1 MENKYIYLTNI
12 AFKALIGKSLNTN
25 DLAREI
31 SPNFKGEIL
40 NYVDKNILINDRVWM
55 PLSRKEKEN
64 HNIIFNTIK
73 SFGNLLTKEE
83 LTHELT
89 VAKNCDENEAKD
101 IIKATLSNKRQF
113 FSVCKKWGVCDFF
126 LNIEQNNEDDVIY
139 RNYIDKNELS
149 SVQDYFKE
157 INFDDENYAEIITNI
172 LNNNKIE
179 KLSLKTA
186 LFFIWLDNKSLFD
199 NKYIFEDIDKSK
211 TLKLLNGYLFTEC
224 TLKKYMDELVEE
236 CKSLN
241 DVKEIEILQESDEE
255 EIYETSP
262 VETTATEEKNPI
274 ELYDDD
280 KETIINYINNNGF
293 ITLSDIISEYYEDLN
308 IPDKEETIA
317 NYLKDFLVDKRIET
331 NGKAWYVKVSFE
343 PEDKDDIIDMIK
355 EKETLTSEYI
365 INEILG
371 ISKNNPKW
379 PELAKD
385 IEKMLADCSEVS
397 YLGNNTWGL
406 PLDIPEIANIVPD
419 SLKIAEIL
427 PSENAEGDVFD
438 QELSPEGFEGTL
450 KTDVYNPLAEDV
462 FDEDQSKT
470 MFSMTGGK
478 QKCVLKYHHKIAGTF
493 PLCQIPPDFF
503 GQKAEVFPI
512 TITNEDGLKE
522 TVYINNKNRIII
534 GMAPFYENITDV
546 SGRIFYLEKTDN
558 SNEYKFSLGDTDKG
572 CNIDLNRSME
582 LLEIKNRLETESLT
596 LFDIICEILE
606 KRPIDFIQIVTEVNL
621 VKRASRLLIA
631 SILSSYHCFNNNK
644 KNGKWNLDEKK
655 IDLGFNKTKKKYII
669 KK

>member
-1 MENKYIYLTNI
+1 
-12 AFKALIGKSLNTN
+12 
-25 DLAREI
+25 
-31 SPNFKGEIL
+31 
-40 NYVDKNILINDRVWM
+40 
-55 PLSRKEKEN
+55 
-64 HNIIFNTIK
+64 
-73 SFGNLLTKEE
+73 
-83 LTHELT
+83 
-89 VAKNCDENEAKD
+89 
-101 IIKATLSNKRQF
+101 
-113 FSVCKKWGVCDFF
+113 
-126 LNIEQNNEDDVIY
+126 
-139 RNYIDKNELS
+139 
-149 SVQDYFKE
+149 
-157 INFDDENYAEIITNI
+157 
-172 LNNNKIE
+172 
-179 KLSLKTA
+179 
-186 LFFIWLDNKSLFD
+186 
-199 NKYIFEDIDKSK
+199 
-211 TLKLLNGYLFTEC
+211 
-224 TLKKYMDELVEE
+224 
-236 CKSLN
+236 
-241 DVKEIEILQESDEE
+241 
-255 EIYETSP
+255 
-262 VETTATEEKNPI
+262 
-274 ELYDDD
+274 
-280 KETIINYINNNGF
+280 
-293 ITLSDIISEYYEDLN
+293 
-308 IPDKEETIA
+308 
-317 NYLKDFLVDKRIET
+317 
-331 NGKAWYVKVSFE
+331 
-343 PEDKDDIIDMIK
+343 MIK